1 MLIGEVW
8 YASLCLLF
16 CLHSTKV
23 GAMTCYRSSSTNSI
37 HLCAFILVLLMFL
50 AGCTATANIPAPS
63 PTIARLP
70 TVTPE
75 PPAAS
80 APTARVIR
88 LGETP
93 LPTPPLTATPTPAI
107 TENGVLTAS
116 MAQLGLSAEPYAVL
130 GDPAAPVTVVE
141 FTDFG
146 CAFCRRYHQF
156 TFSALVTEFVETGKV
171 FYVVKHLPVTS
182 PQGERAA
189 LAAICAGEQ
198 GRYWEM
204 HNALFANGEAW
215 QGDAASAQ
223 RRIDAIAAELGLD
236 AAALRVCAERA
247 ETKAVIAHHVSE
259 AHALRVFGT
268 PVFFINNRLLA
279 GAQPIEVWREVLA
292 ERGE

>member
-1 MLIGEVW
+1 
-8 YASLCLLF
+8 
-16 CLHSTKV
+16 
-23 GAMTCYRSSSTNSI
+23 MTRYRSSSINPI
-37 HLCAFILVLLMFL
+37 RAFVLFLLVLL
-50 AGCTATANIPAPS
+50 AGCTATANIPTPS

-75 PPAAS
+75 PPAAP

-93 LPTPPLTATPTPAI
+93 LPTPSLTVTPTPAI

-146 CAFCRRYHQF
+146 CAFCRRYHQL
-156 TFSALVTEFVETGKV
+156 TFYALVAEFVETGKV

-215 QGDAASAQ
+215 QSDATSAQ

-247 ETKAVIAHHVSE
+247 ETKAVIARHVSE